1 MKILSIT
8 AGAANMYCGSCLRD
22 NALASALIAKGH
34 DVILVPLYTPT
45 RTDEPNVSQSRVF
58 FGGISIYLEMLSP
71 LFRKTPRFLD
81 RIWDAPA
88 VISAFAGRG
97 IAVDPAHL
105 GALTVSMLAGS
116 QGHHRKEVD
125 KLSEWL
131 KHEPRPDVVTLPYTL
146 LIGLAGPLREVTGRP
161 VICSLQGEELFL
173 DNLPEPYR
181 EQALELIRNQIDQVD
196 AFIAVSNY
204 CARFM
209 AGYLRI
215 PERKI
220 HVVPLGIN
228 TEGYSLARP
237 EKARAFRI
245 GYLARIAPEKGLH
258 LLAEAYHL
266 LRSAGDL
273 GKLSLEVAGYLAP
286 EHRQYLD
293 SVRSS
298 MREWGLEDEFH
309 YRGEVDRQQKVRFLQ
324 SLDVLS
330 VPCTYDE
337 PKGLFV
343 LEALANAVPVVQPR
357 RGSFPE
363 MLEQTGGGLLVEPD
377 SAHSLADGIRRLHQD
392 TAMQLQMGRAG
403 YENVHRHWNIQTMA
417 DRTLAVYSGAME
429 SARLLGQ

>member
-22 NALASALIAKGH
+22 NALASALIAQGH
-34 DVILVPLYTPT
+34 DVILAPLYTPT
-45 RTDEPNVSQSRVF
+45 RTDEANVSQRKVL
-58 FGGISIYLEMLSP
+58 FGGISIYLEQLSP
-71 LFRKTPRFLD
+71 LFRNTPRFLD
-81 RIWDAPA
+81 KLWDAPS
-88 VISAFAGRG
+88 VINAFAGRG
-97 IAVDPAHL
+97 IAVDPAQL
-105 GALTVSMLAGS
+105 GALTVSMLEGS
-116 QGHHRKEVD
+116 HGHHRKEVD

-131 KHEPRPDVVTLPYTL
+131 RNEPRPDVVTLPFTL
-146 LIGLAGPLREVTGRP
+146 LIALARPLRETTGRP

-173 DNLPEPYR
+173 DNLLEPYR
-181 EQALELIRNQIDQVD
+181 TQALDLIRNQTDQVD

-237 EKARAFRI
+237 EKARSFRI

-266 LRSAGDL
+266 LRSGPDM
-273 GKLSLEVAGYLAP
+273 GMLSLEVAGYLAP
-286 EHRQYLD
+286 EHRKYLD
-293 SVRSS
+293 SVRAR
-298 MREWGLEDEFH
+298 MREWGIEDEFH

-377 SAHSLADGIRRLHQD
+377 SAPALADGIRRLRED
-392 TAMQLQMGRAG
+392 TSLQLELGRAG
-403 YENVHRHWNIQTMA
+403 YENVHRHWTIGTMA
-417 DRTLAVYSGAME
+417 ERTLAVYSGVVAG
-429 SARLLGQ
+429 AGLPRQ